1 MTVAHGTHV
10 AVHPDKDSLAAATA
24 ARLVTALVD
33 LQADG
38 RVPRLVLTGGG
49 VGIQLLADV
58 AGSPARAAVDWSRV
72 ELFWG
77 DERFVP
83 ADDDER
89 NDRQA
94 RRALLDHVGVDPAR
108 VHPMGAAPAGGGSP
122 QDAVDAAD
130 AYARLLT
137 ELAGDGGSS
146 DGGDDSDGGGV
157 PAFDITLVGMGEE
170 GHTLSVFPDS
180 PAVHEPTATV
190 VAVFDCPKPPPTR
203 ISLTLAAAR
212 RSREVWVVAAGEGK
226 APAVAGALTGT
237 PETELPVGGAR
248 GHEVTRWLLDA
259 GAASQL
265 PDGSRPGSS

>member
-1 MTVAHGTHV
+1 MPENVQV
-10 AVHPDKDSLAAATA
+10 AVHPDAESLAAATA

-33 LQADG
+33 LQAAG
-38 RVPRLVLTGGG
+38 TVPRVVLTGGG
-49 VGIQLLADV
+49 VGIALLRDV
-58 AGSPARAAVDWSRV
+58 ASSAARHAVDWSRV
-72 ELFWG
+72 DLFWG

-94 RRALLDHVGVDPAR
+94 REALLDALPLDPAR
-108 VHPMGAAPAGGGSP
+108 VHPMPAAPAGGGTRD
-122 QDAVDAAD
+122 DATAA
-130 AYARLLT
+130 AARYADLLA
-137 ELAGDGGSS
+137 ELARPEEDGI
-146 DGGDDSDGGGV
+146 

-180 PAVHEPTATV
+180 PAVHERAATV

-212 RSREVWVVAAGEGK
+212 RSREVWVVAAGKGK

-237 PETELPVGGAR
+237 PQTELPVGGAR
-248 GHEVTRWLLDA
+248 GTGRTRWLLDT
-259 GAASQL
+259 GSASDL
-265 PDGSRPGSS
+265 PDGFVARVS